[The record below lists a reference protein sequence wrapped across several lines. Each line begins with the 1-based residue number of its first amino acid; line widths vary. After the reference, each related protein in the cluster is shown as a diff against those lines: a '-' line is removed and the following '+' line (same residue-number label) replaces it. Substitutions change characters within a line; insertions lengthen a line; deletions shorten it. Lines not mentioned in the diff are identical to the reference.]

1 MNLRKY
7 NCPNTIYNKCRT
19 LNCDKLRPENQ
30 YLNCVDVSG
39 KLYSLYNL
47 CEDIEA
53 VKSPKKN
60 QSKRNK
66 RLRIRPL
73 RSKKDT
79 KISNLINPNIFERK
93 SRRQLAKNTSDK
105 GLMSSDVDME
115 PPLCVDPMERISE
128 AEPSLETEKPR
139 RPRGRP
145 KKVVKSS
152 SLIALDHGKENSMEI
167 DDEQVSLAR
176 IFKEVK
182 HKVSK
187 YFEDMEMAAGLRKH
201 KKKSQQHG
209 YHRKL
214 GLAKQR
220 QPGRIKKDSSKRS
233 TDCSTTLVLR
243 RSAGIP
249 AAKLKKE
256 QQLLERNLQED
267 KKKQNSRMAVDWKHL
282 DRPEKVKE
290 PTIVLRRSARIQA
303 AKLKKEALEAANL
316 RESKQEK
323 PSTRKVSSKP
333 RINQLVMCRS
343 CSNCNSITYPM
354 PQYLNTIF
362 ECADING
369 RLYKLN

>member
-7 NCPNTIYNKCRT
+7 NYLNTIYNKCRT
-19 LNCDKLRPENQ
+19 LNCDKLRPENK
-30 YLNCVDVSG
+30 YLNCVNVSG

-53 VKSPKKN
+53 GNSLKKN

-66 RLRIRPL
+66 RFRIKPL

-79 KISNLINPNIFERK
+79 KISNLINPNIIERK
-93 SRRQLAKNTSDK
+93 SRRQSAKNTSDK

-115 PPLCVDPMERISE
+115 PPPSVDPMERISE
-128 AEPSLETEKPR
+128 VEPSLETEKPR

-145 KKVVKSS
+145 KKVVISS
-152 SLIALDHGKENSMEI
+152 SPIVLDQGKENSMEI
-167 DDEQVSLAR
+167 DDEQVALAR
-176 IFKEVK
+176 ILKTVK

-187 YFEDMEMAAGLRKH
+187 YFEDMEMAACLPKQ

-209 YHRKL
+209 YRRKL
-214 GLAKQR
+214 GLAKLR
-220 QPGRIKKDSSKRS
+220 QPGRIKKDSSKSS

-243 RSAGIP
+243 RSAGMS

-256 QQLLERNLQED
+256 QQLLQKD
-267 KKKQNSRMAVDWKHL
+267 KKKQNSRMAVDWKQL
-282 DRPEKVKE
+282 DRPEKVKG
-290 PTIVLRRSARIQA
+290 PPVVLRRSARIQA
-303 AKLKKEALEAANL
+303 AKLKKEALEAAKL
-316 RESKQEK
+316 RESKLEK

-333 RINQLVMCRS
+333 RINQLVVCRS
-343 CSNCNSITYPM
+343 CSNYNSITYPM